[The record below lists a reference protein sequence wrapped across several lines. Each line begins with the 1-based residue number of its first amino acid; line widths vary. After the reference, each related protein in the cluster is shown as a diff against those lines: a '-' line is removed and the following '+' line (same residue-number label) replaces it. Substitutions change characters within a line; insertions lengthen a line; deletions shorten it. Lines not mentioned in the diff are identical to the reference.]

1 MASIPDTIP
10 GPRTDSPLYRL
21 PNELTLQIMSLLSF
35 HHLGS
40 FILGAHRLL
49 MVRGV
54 LARRSARSIQN
65 LLRVGNIDDV
75 ELVGFSGLPTEIIY
89 LVTAHL
95 SMQEKVNL
103 FLARARPRRPL
114 IPNQTNQRRTPWW
127 EHWSVVA
134 YIWSLKHIWVSAVFA
149 DAT

>member
-1 MASIPDTIP
+1 MASTSDSLPEP
-10 GPRTDSPLYRL
+10 QTDSPLYRL

-54 LARRSARSIQN
+54 LGRRSMRSVQN
-65 LLRVGNIDDV
+65 LLRVGNIDEI

-103 FLARARPRRPL
+103 FLARARPRRSP
-114 IPNQTNQRRTPWW
+114 IQNQTSQRRTRWW
-127 EHWSVVA
+127 EHWLVMA
-134 YIWSLKHIWVSAVFA
+134 CLWSLRHIWVSAAFA

>member
-1 MASIPDTIP
+1 MASISDSIP
-10 GPRTDSPLYRL
+10 GPQTDSPLYRL
-21 PNELTLQIMSLLSF
+21 PNELTLQIMSLLNF

-54 LARRSARSIQN
+54 LSRRSTRSVQN
-65 LLRVGNIDDV
+65 LLRVGNIDEI
-75 ELVGFSGLPTEIIY
+75 ELVGFSGIPTEIMY

-103 FLARARPRRPL
+103 FLARARPRGL
-114 IPNQTNQRRTPWW
+114 LVQNQIKQRRTTWLEPW
-127 EHWSVVA
+127 SIVA
-134 YIWSLKHIWVSAVFA
+134 YIWSFKHMWVSAMFA